1 MKLAEI
7 QCGMRV
13 VNQPAGAG
21 SIPEHPRR
29 GCGTALSPDCP
40 AGNCQGA
47 GAVLLLPWEPSS
59 SRTSAGCLF
68 SPLSVTAGAAA
79 DTGRQIFFFSQ
90 IPTQKTSVCQECQ
103 TLVMHPGPQ
112 GLCLRFEMLQG
123 AEPLSF
129 PNRTVAGWGGGPAP
143 PVLLS
148 TNPNSHSVAS
158 ANRCLSFPHL

>member
-59 SRTSAGCLF
+59 SRTSAGYLF

-79 DTGRQIFFFSQ
+79 DTGRQIFFFFSD
-90 IPTQKTSVCQECQ
+90 PDTENLSV
-103 TLVMHPGPQ
+103 PGVSDTGDAPRTT
-112 GLCLRFEMLQG
+112 GAVFE
-123 AEPLSF
+123 
-129 PNRTVAGWGGGPAP
+129 V
-143 PVLLS
+143 
-148 TNPNSHSVAS
+148 
-158 ANRCLSFPHL
+158 